1 MCHYCV
7 ATFNAWKL
15 PSLPALFGVVL
26 ASNCMEQACAYE
38 QKGSSEWVHC
48 LLPWHRH
55 VASSRRTFALLLLS
69 SAMYTTRQLSSS
81 STAEKDDALKAISK
95 VLLCSLDGKGAQMGM
110 ALPSIHHPLVSRA

>member
-1 MCHYCV
+1 MLM
-7 ATFNAWKL
+7 NKR
-15 PSLPALFGVVL
+15 VVVSGYTTGCL
-26 ASNCMEQACAYE
+26 AS
-38 QKGSSEWVHC
+38 
-48 LLPWHRH
+48 PRH
-55 VASSRRTFALLLLS
+55 VASSHRTFAPLPLS